1 MTVMTATSLSKT
13 PLDYMAEGYWQDFLA
28 HRPIAGGIAYEA
40 ALYNCALD
48 ESLLSLQRVDTL
60 LTQIRRDMIRSH
72 TWEEKALLNDEHF
85 RNFLVFLAFYAGRV
99 LARQWQDT
107 PHWYGQFE
115 MRSRYPE
122 LPLGVDDF
130 YQHMAVLYRDASS
143 SANEIKSQIVAPLF
157 FALEPIGMRLF
168 GHIDRQFSAVTGGH
182 VASGLYQAVSELLPS
197 SIITAIKNDVSK
209 KEAATSVNAAIN
221 TSPVNTS
228 PVKST
233 PINTTSVTEHLNINQ
248 TVVNTAEY
256 IANKQ
261 AKAASSSKLSSTVI
275 TSHQSTIVEASNKV
289 VATAITTDTVDDNSS
304 STVSQTAL
312 PVLIKEAIINSSPSA
327 DLPSQTQT
335 TPLNSVPLKSVP
347 PTPEIFTQLLTELD
361 EIDIIQT
368 AGHSDYQQAC
378 KILDQFEQHIAK
390 QKEPRAQVDFS
401 ASHHTARQQALGW
414 LEKSATAGHTAAML
428 RLAMYELLGEGLIAD
443 TEQAQDIGVDWVK
456 QAANQKDSCAQRL
469 LSKMYYQA
477 VGVPQDINNGKYWL
491 EQAAENGHLEATELM
506 AQWQQA
512 QMLITTRQQ
521 EEHSFKRYQILIA
534 AIVVGALLLI
544 IFV

>member
-1 MTVMTATSLSKT
+1 MTVMTATSLPKT
-13 PLDYMAEGYWQDFLA
+13 PLDYIAEGYWQDFLA
-28 HRPIAGGIAYEA
+28 QRPIAGGIAYEA
-40 ALYNCALD
+40 ALRDCALD
-48 ESLLSLQRVDTL
+48 ESLISLQRVDTL

-72 TWEEKALLNDEHF
+72 TWDEKALLSDEHF

-99 LARQWQDT
+99 LAWQWQDT

-130 YQHMAVLYRDASS
+130 YQHMAVLYNDASA
-143 SANEIKSQIVAPLF
+143 SANEIKSQVVAPLF

-168 GHIDRQFSAVTGGH
+168 GHIDRQFSAVTGGQ

-197 SIITAIKNDVSK
+197 SVITAIKNDVSK
-209 KEAATSVNAAIN
+209 KEASTPVNAAIN
-221 TSPVNTS
+221 TSSVNTM

-233 PINTTSVTEHLNINQ
+233 PINTTSVTEHLNTNQ

-261 AKAASSSKLSSTVI
+261 AKAASSSKSI
-275 TSHQSTIVEASNKV
+275 TSHQPTMVQVSNNV
-289 VATAITTDTVDDNSS
+289 AATAITTDSVDKSFS

-312 PVLIKEAIINSSPSA
+312 PVLIKEVTINSSPVTH
-327 DLPSQTQT
+327 LPSQAQT
-335 TPLNSVPLKSVP
+335 TPLKSVP

-361 EIDIIQT
+361 EIEVSQI
-368 AGHSDYQQAC
+368 AGHSDYQPAC

-390 QKEPRAQVDFS
+390 QNKPRAQVAFS
-401 ASHHTARQQALGW
+401 ASHQTARQQALGL

-456 QAANQKDSCAQRL
+456 QAANQKDSRAQRL

-477 VGVPQDINNGKYWL
+477 VGVPQDMNNGKYWL
-491 EQAAENGHLEATELM
+491 EQAAENGHLEATKLM

-512 QMLITTRQQ
+512 QTLITTRQQ

-544 IFV
+544 VFV